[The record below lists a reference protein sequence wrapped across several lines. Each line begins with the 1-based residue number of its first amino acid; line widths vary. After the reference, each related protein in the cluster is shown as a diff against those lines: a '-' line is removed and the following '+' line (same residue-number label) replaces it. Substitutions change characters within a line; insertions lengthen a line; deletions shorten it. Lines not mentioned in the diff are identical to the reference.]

1 MHCLQEFAECRNVK
15 YWKLLYSSLH
25 GSFVY
30 YVFGCQSIH
39 TFMQVLSVRYVLLQG
54 HQMRCF
60 LLVAVYHG
68 IAAVGTCL
76 FSCAQLNQAQSFSK
90 GAIWIVRNPLP
101 YLMLPF
107 VMPCKQVNRDL
118 AGYYFEPLSFSFL
131 VHLPRFTHNIHF
143 CTWNVR
149 VGLTPCGSLCVVFAH
164 YVFATTKR
172 FVVLHVFTDKCRHNE
187 RSCEKVP
194 NVLLFKHILCT

>member
-1 MHCLQEFAECRNVK
+1 
-15 YWKLLYSSLH
+15 
-25 GSFVY
+25 
-30 YVFGCQSIH
+30 
-39 TFMQVLSVRYVLLQG
+39 
-54 HQMRCF
+54 MRCF

-90 GAIWIVRNPLP
+90 GAICIVRNPLP
-101 YLMLPF
+101 SLMLPF

-118 AGYYFEPLSFSFL
+118 AGYYFEPPLFFFFSFL
-131 VHLPRFTHNIHF
+131 VFTSFLPRFTHNIHF
-143 CTWNVR
+143 CIWNVR

-194 NVLLFKHILCT
+194 NALLFKHILCT